1 MKMIF
6 SLFLLFS
13 FSALAQDLR
22 WLTTESVD
30 LSRIPAPPVENSAED
45 LNDLEI
51 VILVQGA
58 RTEADCK
65 KSAIEAEGFAT
76 SFYGS
81 AYGPLTDEEASKL
94 VAFQE
99 NLFKEVMVFS
109 RMLKDQYAR
118 IRPYN
123 RTERVRPCIKTHRS
137 LSYPSGHTT
146 VAYVSSRAFALIYPE
161 HKDAFYKRAN
171 EISWGRVVGGVH
183 HPLDTVAGKLMGEEI
198 FKALV
203 KEESF
208 MKELK
213 GLRQ

>member
-1 MKMIF
+1 MKFLILL
-6 SLFLLFS
+6 SLLS
-13 FSALAQDLR
+13 FSAFAQELYYLKAD
-22 WLTTESVD
+22 SVD
-30 LSRIPAPPVENSAED
+30 LSKIPAPPVENSVED

-51 VILVQGA
+51 VIMVQGA

-65 KSAIEAEGFAT
+65 KSAIESEGFAT

-81 AYGPLTDEEASKL
+81 AYGPLTDAEADKL

-99 NLFKEVMVFS
+99 RLFKEVMVFS

-123 RTERVRPCIKTHRS
+123 RTERVKPCIKTHRS

-146 VAYVSSRAFALIYPE
+146 IAYVTSRAFSLIYPE
-161 HKDAFYKRAN
+161 HKEAFYKRAN

-183 HPLDTVAGKLMGEEI
+183 HPLDTVAGKMMGEEI
-198 FKALV
+198 FEALV
-203 KEESF
+203 KEEAF
-208 MKELK
+208 LKDLQELRK
-213 GLRQ
+213 